1 MYNAVISLNRIVKK
15 FGDQTVL
22 KNVDFQIPEGRIIGL
37 IGPSG
42 AGKST
47 IIKIILGMEV
57 PDSGRTTIFNQQM
70 PNRQLLGKIGYMAQS
85 DALYE
90 QLSGREN
97 LQFYAD
103 MKGLNK
109 RAAIEQI
116 QHVAQVVELTK
127 DLDKRVSGYS
137 GGMKRRLSLAIAFL
151 GFNQILI
158 LDEPTVGVD
167 PALRRQIWWELQNL
181 RNQGKTI
188 LVTTHVMDEAELTDD
203 VALLLGGQIIAYND
217 PWSLKQAYQVNS
229 IEEVFLKAEA
239 IQNEN
244 NLYR

>member
-1 MYNAVISLNRIVKK
+1 MANNVILMRGIVKK
-15 FGDQTVL
+15 FGQQTVL
-22 KNVDFQIPEGRIIGL
+22 RQVDFQIPEGRIIGL

-57 PDSGRTTIFNQQM
+57 PDKGSTTVFEQTM
-70 PNRQLLGKIGYMAQS
+70 PNRKLLGRIGYMAQS

-90 QLSGREN
+90 QLTGQEN

-103 MKGLNK
+103 MKALRNSK
-109 RAAIEQI
+109 QFIE
-116 QHVAQVVELTK
+116 HVAEVVDLTK

-137 GGMKRRLSLAIAFL
+137 GGMKRRLSLAIAML
-151 GFNQILI
+151 GNNDILI

-167 PALRRQIWWELQNL
+167 PALRRKIWQELQNL

-188 LVTTHVMDEAELTDD
+188 LVTTHVMDEAQLCDD
-203 VALLLGGQIIAYND
+203 VALLLDGKIIAYDD
-217 PWSLKQAYQVNS
+217 PLSLEKIYQVNS
-229 IEEVFLKAEA
+229 IEEVFLKAEGL
-239 IQNEN
+239 N
-244 NLYR
+244 NANNSNR

>member
-1 MYNAVISLNRIVKK
+1 MNNTVVALNNIVMK
-15 FGDQTVL
+15 FGKQTVL
-22 KNVDFQIPEGRIIGL
+22 RNVNFQIPQGRIIGL

-57 PDSGRTTIFNQQM
+57 PDSGQTTIFNQTM
-70 PNRQLLGKIGYMAQS
+70 PNRKLLGRIGYMAQS

-90 QLSGREN
+90 QLTGREN

-103 MKGLNK
+103 MKGITGRLAK
-109 RAAIEQI
+109 EQI
-116 QHVAQVVELTK
+116 KHVSQVVDLTN
-127 DLDKRVSGYS
+127 DLDKRASGYS
-137 GGMKRRLSLAIAFL
+137 GGMKRRLSLAIALL
-151 GFNQILI
+151 GSNDILI

-167 PALRRQIWWELQNL
+167 PALRRKIWWELQNL

-217 PWSLKQAYQVNS
+217 PYSLKQAYQVNS
-229 IEEVFLKAEA
+229 IEDVFLKAEA
-239 IQNEN
+239 QQNEN
-244 NLYR
+244 PIYR